1 MSRQDRCS
9 AESATST
16 CTRVAAKPLRV
27 TASTRSATG
36 SGETAST
43 AAWMVST
50 GTPAPTSAP
59 SSMSPLAPDDAST
72 QRVVIGPLSPPVR
85 RRRRRRT
92 RCRC

>member
-72 QRVVIGPLSPPVR
+72 HRVVIAPLSPPAPR
-85 RRRRRRT
+85 RRPRRT